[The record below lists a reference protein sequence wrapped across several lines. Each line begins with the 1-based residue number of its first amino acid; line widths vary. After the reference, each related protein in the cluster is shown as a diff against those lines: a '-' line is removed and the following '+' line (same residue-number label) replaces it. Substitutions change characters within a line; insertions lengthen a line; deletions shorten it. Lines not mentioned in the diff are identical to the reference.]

1 MKIIITTHTV
11 KISLLLLFFFF
22 ISIITA
28 YFVNDASSGNL
39 LRFIATIIGIMLGG
53 IFASLAIVF
62 GLLKSEELHIIYKRS
77 LEEKRED
84 IFGNYLSNIKIDIV
98 IVIFT
103 FCFTNILVIISEMNL
118 VFLEIS
124 MWILLG
130 LGIFGLIL
138 SILAEYDTIMSLF
151 YLNQLRY
158 ELAKNRDK
166 EIN

>member
-1 MKIIITTHTV
+1 MEIIITNHTV
-11 KISLLLLFFFF
+11 KRALLLLFYFF
-22 ISIITA
+22 ISIVLA
-28 YFVNDASSGNL
+28 YFVNDTSIGNL

-53 IFASLAIVF
+53 ISASLAIVF

-77 LEEKRED
+77 LEEKGED
-84 IFGNYLSNIKIDIV
+84 IYGNYLRNIKIDIV

-103 FCFTNILVIISEMNL
+103 FCFTNILVIISEVNL
-118 VFLEIS
+118 VFLDIS

-130 LGIFGLIL
+130 LGVFGFIM

-158 ELAKNRDK
+158 ELAKNRNE